1 MRARKRARCWGWRP
15 MDRRTVVAF
24 VVRTVVVALGC
35 ALIGW
40 VAGSRRPKEPRVE
53 VVSAPPAASSVADL
67 ARELAGLA
75 PPGFEVTAAAPWREH
90 EELVEQL
97 FERAGWRFRWGEEA
111 GEQGDDARL
120 EACRGVER
128 PLEFAALLD
137 HWADAAF
144 HANRKM
150 RSDAL
155 LRLARALDPEPKR
168 DAIRAALLSGGAAEI
183 RMLSADFGTSALDAA
198 TGALLGLALWRIGE
212 RNDALTTWEG
222 ASIDHPDD
230 ARLHLLLGAR
240 LVALDPPRP
249 VASRLHLEAARALLP
264 TVARLRAP

>member
-1 MRARKRARCWGWRP
+1 

-35 ALIGW
+35 ALVGW
-40 VAGSRRPKEPRVE
+40 VAGRRIGKEPR
-53 VVSAPPAASSVADL
+53 AALPLPAPAAPDVADL
-67 ARELAGLA
+67 ARELAGLV

-97 FERAGWRFRWGEEA
+97 FERAGWRFRWGEDA
-111 GEQGDDARL
+111 GEQGDAARL
-120 EACRGVER
+120 AACRSVAR
-128 PLEFAALLD
+128 PLEFVPLLD
-137 HWADAAF
+137 HWSDAAF

-168 DAIRAALLSGGAAEI
+168 DAIRAALLSGGAGEI
-183 RMLSADFGTSALDAA
+183 RMLSADFGTSGLDAA
-198 TGALLGLALWRIGE
+198 TGALLGLALWRVGE
-212 RNDALTTWEG
+212 RVDALTTWEG

-240 LVALDPPRP
+240 LVAIDPPRP
-249 VASRLHLEAARALLP
+249 VAARRHLEAARALLP
-264 TVARLRAP
+264 GVARLRAP

>member
-1 MRARKRARCWGWRP
+1 
-15 MDRRTVVAF
+15 MDRRTVIAF
-24 VVRTVVVALGC
+24 VVRTVVIALLC
-35 ALIGW
+35 ALVGW
-40 VAGSRRPKEPRVE
+40 AAGRRGGREERAATPRLPSVTSDVAE
-53 VVSAPPAASSVADL
+53 L
-67 ARELAGLA
+67 ALALAGLA
-75 PPGFEVTAAAPWREH
+75 PPGFEATAAAPWREH

-97 FERAGWRFRWGEEA
+97 FARAGWRFRWGEEA
-111 GEQGDDARL
+111 GEEGDAARL
-120 EACRGVER
+120 AACRGVER

-137 HWADAAF
+137 LWSDAAF
-144 HANRKM
+144 HANRKL

-183 RMLSADFGTSALDAA
+183 RFLSADFGTTALDAS
-198 TGALLGLALWRIGE
+198 TGTLLGLALWRIGE
-212 RNDALTTWEG
+212 RVDALSTWEG

-249 VASRLHLEAARALLP
+249 VAARRHLEAARALLP